1 MTGQEEGLKRF
12 NYLTSEID
20 GLYHN
25 IAMKLEM
32 SDSVMNVLYTIYQ
45 QGEGCNQSTIYKLV
59 CVSRQTVNTAIH
71 KLVKEDILYL
81 EDGEGKNKKVF
92 LTDKGKTIVD
102 QKIRPLL
109 DAENA
114 VFSSWSIQDQRE
126 LIRLTEKYLV
136 DMGDK
141 VSTFI
146 EG

>member
-1 MTGQEEGLKRF
+1 M
-12 NYLTSEID
+12 
-20 GLYHN
+20 
-25 IAMKLEM
+25 
-32 SDSVMNVLYTIYQ
+32 
-45 QGEGCNQSTIYKLV
+45 
-59 CVSRQTVNTAIH
+59 NTAIH